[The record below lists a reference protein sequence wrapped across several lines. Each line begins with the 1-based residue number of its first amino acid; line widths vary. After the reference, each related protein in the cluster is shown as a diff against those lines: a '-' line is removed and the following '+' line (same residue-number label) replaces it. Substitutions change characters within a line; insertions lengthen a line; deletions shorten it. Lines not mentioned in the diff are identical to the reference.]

1 MRKEIQKLY
10 NHIEVRGEYMKRRV
24 EFLLPA
30 IMVSLMIFGLIVLY
44 SATFGDREEYLF
56 GRQLVWVLLSCA
68 VFVFTAFVVKR
79 GFWKSISFLLVF
91 LSVVTLGAVLY
102 LAPVEGSRRWI
113 DLGIA
118 SFQPSEL
125 AKFSL
130 IIFLGYIYSREGK
143 SKYGLFFLGVLV
155 TGTFAGLIYLEP
167 DLGTTIIVM
176 VIWYFMTLVSKKY
189 DKLMIAMTALIALLV
204 PIVFVFGLKPYQ
216 RDRLLSFLHPEEY
229 ASGAAYNTIQAIRA
243 IGSGGLKGTG
253 MLQGTMNRLGYVP
266 ADHTDFIFSVLG
278 EEWGF
283 IGAVSLLAMYLLLQ
297 WRIWSITRKTGSE
310 FGRIVLSGIFA
321 VFAFHVV
328 QNVGMNLGL
337 LPVTGIPL
345 PFVSYGGS
353 SSMIFALEL
362 GIVYSYTTEEVEY
375 DKERRES

>member
-1 MRKEIQKLY
+1 M
-10 NHIEVRGEYMKRRV
+10 M
-24 EFLLPA
+24 
-30 IMVSLMIFGLIVLY
+30 
-44 SATFGDREEYLF
+44 
-56 GRQLVWVLLSCA
+56 
-68 VFVFTAFVVKR
+68 
-79 GFWKSISFLLVF
+79 
-91 LSVVTLGAVLY
+91 
-102 LAPVEGSRRWI
+102 
-113 DLGIA
+113 
-118 SFQPSEL
+118 
-125 AKFSL
+125 
-130 IIFLGYIYSREGK
+130 
-143 SKYGLFFLGVLV
+143 
-155 TGTFAGLIYLEP
+155 
-167 DLGTTIIVM
+167 
-176 VIWYFMTLVSKKY
+176 
-189 DKLMIAMTALIALLV
+189 AMTALIALLV
-204 PIVFVFGLKPYQ
+204 PIVFMFGLKPYQ

>member
-1 MRKEIQKLY
+1 MR
-10 NHIEVRGEYMKRRV
+10 RRA
-24 EFLLPA
+24 EFLLPILMIS
-30 IMVSLMIFGLIVLY
+30 IMVFGLIVLF
-44 SATFGDREEYLF
+44 SATFGEREEYLF

-68 VFVFTAFVVKR
+68 VFVFTAYVIKR
-79 GFWKSISFLLVF
+79 NFWKSMSIVLIFA
-91 LSVVTLGAVLY
+91 SVVTLVAVLY
-102 LAPVEGSRRWI
+102 LGSGEGSRRWI

-130 IIFLGYIYSREGK
+130 ILFLGFIYSREAK
-143 SKYGLFFLGVLV
+143 NKYGLFSLGVLSAAI
-155 TGTFAGLIYLEP
+155 FAGLIYLEP
-167 DLGTTIIVM
+167 DLGSTIIIV
-176 VIWYFMTLVSKKY
+176 VIWYFVTLISKRF
-189 DKLMIAMTALIALLV
+189 DKLMIAMTALIAFVV
-204 PIVFVFGLKPYQ
+204 PVVFMFGLKPYQ
-216 RDRLLSFLHPEEY
+216 RDRLLSFLNPEEY

-283 IGAVSLLAMYLLLQ
+283 IGSVSLIVLYSLLL
-297 WRIWSITRKTGSE
+297 WRIWSITRKTTSE

-328 QNVGMNLGL
+328 ENIGMNLGL

-353 SSMIFALEL
+353 SSMIFALQL
-362 GIVYSYTTEEVEY
+362 GIVQSYTGKEVEY
-375 DKERRES
+375 DREHE

>member
-1 MRKEIQKLY
+1 
-10 NHIEVRGEYMKRRV
+10 MKRRV
-24 EFLLPA
+24 EFLLPG

-68 VFVFTAFVVKR
+68 VFVFTAYVVKR
-79 GFWKSISFLLVF
+79 GFWKSISFLLLF

-102 LAPVEGSRRWI
+102 LGPVEGSRRWI
-113 DLGIA
+113 DLGVA

-130 IIFLGYIYSREGK
+130 IIFLGYIYSSEVKR
-143 SKYGLFFLGVLV
+143 KYGLFFLGVLI
-155 TGTFAGLIYLEP
+155 TGAFVGLIYLEP

-176 VIWYFMTLVSKKY
+176 IIWYFMTLVSKKY
-189 DKLMIAMTALIALLV
+189 DKLMIAITALIALLAPV
-204 PIVFVFGLKPYQ
+204 VFMFGLKPYQ

-243 IGSGGLKGTG
+243 IGSGGLEGTG

-283 IGAVSLLAMYLLLQ
+283 IGAVSLLTMYLLLL

-328 QNVGMNLGL
+328 ENVGMNLGL

-353 SSMIFALEL
+353 SSMIFALQL
-362 GIVYSYTTEEVEY
+362 GIVHSYSVKEVEY
-375 DKERRES
+375 DKERGE

>member
-1 MRKEIQKLY
+1 
-10 NHIEVRGEYMKRRV
+10 MKRRV
-24 EFLLPA
+24 EFLLPI
-30 IMVSLMIFGLIVLY
+30 IMVSLMIFGLVVLY
-44 SATFGDREEYLF
+44 SATFGEREEYLF

-68 VFVFTAFVVKR
+68 VFVFTAYVVKKE
-79 GFWKSISFLLVF
+79 FWKSLSFPLILISTVSLA
-91 LSVVTLGAVLY
+91 AVLY
-102 LAPVEGSRRWI
+102 LDSGEASRRWI

-130 IIFLGYIYSREGK
+130 IIFLGFVYSREAK
-143 SKYGLFFLGVLV
+143 HRFGLFSLGILFTLV
-155 TGTFAGLIYLEP
+155 FVGLIYLEP
-167 DLGTTIIVM
+167 DLGTTIIVLI
-176 VIWYFMTLVSKKY
+176 IWYFMTLISKRY
-189 DKLMIAMTALIALLV
+189 DRLMIAMTVLIAFMA
-204 PIVFVFGLKPYQ
+204 PIVFMFGLKPYQ
-216 RDRLLSFLHPEEY
+216 RDRLLSFLRPEEY

-243 IGSGGLKGTG
+243 IGSGGIEGTG
-253 MLQGTMNRLGYVP
+253 FLQGTMNRLGYVP
-266 ADHTDFIFSVLG
+266 ADHTDFVFSVLG

-283 IGAVSLLAMYLLLQ
+283 IGAVFLLTLYLLLL

-328 QNVGMNLGL
+328 ENVGMNLGL

-353 SSMIFALEL
+353 SSMLFALQL
-362 GIVYSYTTEEVEY
+362 GIVHSYSVKEVEY
-375 DKERRES
+375 DKEQRE